1 MSKQEEIIVEDSNQL
16 NRTMTFFPA
25 LSTVMGTVIGGGVF
39 FKAASVTQST
49 GSASLTLMSWFLGGV
64 ISICAGLT
72 AAELSA
78 AIPETGGMVRYIERA
93 YGKLWSFL
101 LGWALIIIYFPANV
115 AALSIIFGTQFK
127 NLFGLSNSV
136 IVPIAILVGGSI
148 MLINFLGARASGI
161 FQSIT
166 LVCKLIPLALIVIF
180 GLLRQGDVSVS
191 LFPVTAGAQTSGF
204 FPALGAGLLATMFA
218 YDGWIHVG
226 NISGELKNPER
237 DLPRSIAGGLF
248 GVMVIYLLVNFVYLK
263 SLPIESLA
271 GNENAAMDV
280 SKQIFGDF
288 GGKIVTIGILISVY
302 GAINGYT
309 MTGMRIPYTMGL
321 DKQLPYSNQLAKLNR
336 NKVPFIA
343 GLFELAVAVV
353 MMLLGGF
360 DILTDMLVFVIWIF
374 YTLVFFAVI
383 KLRKTEPDLPRPY
396 KVPLYPF
403 VPIVSIIGGI
413 FILSMTLV
421 NQLSL
426 VIIGLGLTALGIPFY
441 LHATRKKTRK

>member
-1 MSKQEEIIVEDSNQL
+1 MPNKDEIVLEENNQL
-16 NRTMTFFPA
+16 KRTMTFFPA

-39 FKAASVTQST
+39 FKTASVTQST
-49 GSASLTLMSWFLGGV
+49 GSASLTLLSWFLGGI

-180 GLLRQGDVSVS
+180 GLLRQGEVDVS
-191 LFPVTAGAQTSGF
+191 LFPVTAGPQASGF

-263 SLPIESLA
+263 SLPIEALA

-288 GGKIVTIGILISVY
+288 GGKLVTIGILISVY
-302 GAINGYT
+302 GSINGYT

-343 GLFELAVAVV
+343 GFFELVVAVV

-413 FILSMTLV
+413 FILSMTLI

-441 LHATRKKTRK
+441 LYANKKFKH

>member
-1 MSKQEEIIVEDSNQL
+1 MSNQEEIIVEDSSQL

-39 FKAASVTQST
+39 FKTASVTQST
-49 GSASLTLMSWFLGGV
+49 GSASLTLISWFLGGV

-115 AALSIIFGTQFK
+115 AALSIVFGTQFK

-136 IVPIAILVGGSI
+136 VVPIAILVGASI

-180 GLLRQGDVSVS
+180 GLLRQGEVNVS
-191 LFPVTAGAQTSGF
+191 LFPVAAGPQASGF

-248 GVMVIYLLVNFVYLK
+248 GVMLIYLLVNFVYLK

-374 YTLVFFAVI
+374 YTLVFCAVI
-383 KLRKTEPDLPRPY
+383 KLRKKEPDLPRPY

-403 VPIVSIIGGI
+403 IPIISIIGGV
-413 FILSMTLV
+413 FILSMTLI

-426 VIIGLGLTALGIPFY
+426 VVTGLGLTALGIPFY

>member
-1 MSKQEEIIVEDSNQL
+1 MSNQEEIIVEDSNQL

-127 NLFGLSNSV
+127 NLFGLSHSV

-374 YTLVFFAVI
+374 YTLVFCAVI
-383 KLRKTEPDLPRPY
+383 KLRKKEPDLPRPY

-403 VPIVSIIGGI
+403 IPIISIIGGV
-413 FILSMTLV
+413 FILSMTLI

-426 VIIGLGLTALGIPFY
+426 VVTGLGLTALGIPFY
-441 LHATRKKTRK
+441 LYANRKKTRK

>member
-1 MSKQEEIIVEDSNQL
+1 MPNKDEIVLEENNQL
-16 NRTMTFFPA
+16 KRTMTFFPA

-49 GSASLTLMSWFLGGV
+49 GSASLTLISWFLGGI

-101 LGWALIIIYFPANV
+101 LGWALIIIYFPANI

-180 GLLRQGDVSVS
+180 GLLRQGEVDVS
-191 LFPVTAGAQTSGF
+191 LFPVTAGPQVSGF

-248 GVMVIYLLVNFVYLK
+248 GVMLIYLLVNFVYLK

-441 LHATRKKTRK
+441 LYATRKKTRK